1 MKISIFTG
9 CVIPI
14 KYPGMEAAAR
24 RIAPM
29 LGIELVDVKF
39 GCCPSPVGLKSV
51 HFDAWLALAAR
62 NLCLT
67 EEKGLDVVTI
77 CSGCTNTLKETD
89 HILALDEK
97 KRLFVH
103 DMLRRSGRTF
113 RGGMKIYHLPE
124 LLAGEE
130 VLERMES
137 RLVRPL
143 RGLRIGTHYG
153 CHYHRPAE
161 VMAAGAS
168 RADAMG
174 GAAATPG
181 TRGDP
186 GARASGGVIE
196 NTPTRNAKQTAVQP
210 AASPPSIA
218 PPVTSPLPQDME
230 IILETLG
237 AEVAEYNRQDLC
249 CGAALS
255 INTGASAQS
264 LAIAD
269 EKLGWMREANL
280 DALAVSCPACFTQF
294 DTGQLLLSRRAAA
307 GGGAGF
313 SSAREGHA
321 PPDAPGGRAPGDG
334 QGELKTNAVEGKRA
348 IPVFHIAELVAY
360 ALGMKPA
367 EMDLGSHK
375 IKATW
380 AGL

>member
-24 RIAPM
+24 RISPM

-89 HILALDEK
+89 HILAQDEK

-124 LLAGEE
+124 LLADEE
-130 VLERMES
+130 VLTRMET

-143 RGLRIGTHYG
+143 KGIRIGTHYG
-153 CHYHRPAE
+153 CHYHRPAG
-161 VMAAGAS
+161 VMGAGA
-168 RADAMG
+168 
-174 GAAATPG
+174 
-181 TRGDP
+181 
-186 GARASGGVIE
+186 
-196 NTPTRNAKQTAVQP
+196 
-210 AASPPSIA
+210 
-218 PPVTSPLPQDME
+218 PLPQDME
-230 IILETLG
+230 IVLETLG
-237 AEVAEYNRQDLC
+237 AEVTEYNRQDLC

-294 DTGQLLLSRRAAA
+294 DTGQLLLNRRSAA
-307 GGGAGF
+307 GGGAEPSIGK
-313 SSAREGHA
+313 SGHA
-321 PPDAPGGRAPGDG
+321 SPDADDPR
-334 QGELKTNAVEGKRA
+334 KTGAVERKRA
-348 IPVFHIAELVAY
+348 IPVFHIDELVAY
-360 ALGMKPA
+360 ALGMTPEA
-367 EMDLGSHK
+367 MDLGSHK
-375 IKATW
+375 IKAPW
-380 AGL
+380 IGR

>member
-89 HILALDEK
+89 HILAQDEK

-113 RGGMKIYHLPE
+113 KGGMRIYHLPE

-130 VLERMES
+130 FLERMES
-137 RLVRPL
+137 RLTRPL

-153 CHYHRPAE
+153 CHYHRPAG
-161 VMAAGAS
+161 VMGAG
-168 RADAMG
+168 G
-174 GAAATPG
+174 GQ
-181 TRGDP
+181 
-186 GARASGGVIE
+186 SG
-196 NTPTRNAKQTAVQP
+196 
-210 AASPPSIA
+210 PSSAA
-218 PPVTSPLPQDME
+218 PPGVSPASSPLPQDME

-237 AEVAEYNRQDLC
+237 AEVTDYNRQDLC

-255 INTGASAQS
+255 INTGASAES
-264 LAIAD
+264 LAIAE

-280 DALAVSCPACFTQF
+280 DALAVACPACFTQF
-294 DTGQLLLSRRAAA
+294 DTGQLLLGRRAAA
-307 GGGAGF
+307 EGGAEF
-313 SSAREGHA
+313 SRESGGHA
-321 PPDAPGGRAPGDG
+321 PPDARGPR
-334 QGELKTNAVEGKRA
+334 KTISVQTSLVEAKRS
-348 IPVFHIAELVAY
+348 IPVFHISELVAY
-360 ALGMKPA
+360 ALGMEPA
-367 EMDLGSHK
+367 EMGLGSHK
-375 IKATW
+375 IKVPW
-380 AGL
+380 IGR